1 MRSRTVVSNYQICDF
16 IAFFFSSMW
25 SALDF
30 IAFFVSSIMWS
41 ALDFIAFRQL
51 LSYSYVLKNSTNRV
65 ECILRIST
73 TFVFEIMKL
82 LLCAVMKL
90 ANR

>member
-1 MRSRTVVSNYQICDF
+1 
-16 IAFFFSSMW
+16 MW

-65 ECILRIST
+65 ECHFKDFYYIWIRDSE
-73 TFVFEIMKL
+73 VAAVSSYEVGESIML
-82 LLCAVMKL
+82 
-90 ANR
+90 

>member
-1 MRSRTVVSNYQICDF
+1 
-16 IAFFFSSMW
+16 MW

-65 ECILRIST
+65 ECHLKDFYYIWIRDSE
-73 TFVFEIMKL
+73 VA
-82 LLCAVMKL
+82 AVSSYEVGESLML
-90 ANR
+90 